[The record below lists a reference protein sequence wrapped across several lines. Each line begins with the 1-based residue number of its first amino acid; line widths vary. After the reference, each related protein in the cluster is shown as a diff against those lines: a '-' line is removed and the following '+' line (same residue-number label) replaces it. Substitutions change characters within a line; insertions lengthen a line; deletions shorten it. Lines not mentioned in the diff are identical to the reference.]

1 MNHYFILLL
10 VSTAYSC
17 QLNSDCSNG
26 EVCNKGQCEHKS
38 LFPMDGLEILSTF
51 LIFSMSGLAGASGIG
66 GGVLY
71 VIFFIT
77 MFSFNPSTA
86 VALSQFTMVGTSF
99 TASFIKIF
107 HRHPARN
114 RPLIDYDIISI
125 LISPLLIGTTV
136 GVILNITSPYWL
148 ILLILTVALAYLTS
162 STIMSA
168 KKHYIQENQGLC
180 NPVLNKV
187 DIEEDLNP
195 DLQSIYAIE
204 KHIFPLKNLLII
216 VFVYILTLFFSL
228 IGGSKNFKSIAG
240 IMFCSGIYWAA
251 VGLFIGILLV
261 IILICSNML
270 IKKYLAK
277 VSYGYEF
284 DDKDIKWDHKGCALI
299 SCAGFCAGMIGAMV
313 GVGGALIVSPVLLKI
328 GIRPEVLTATTS
340 FMIFFTST
348 VSSLQYLISG
358 KVNVLY
364 GIWGLAFALVG
375 SALGVFVIKAV
386 VEKYQRSSLII
397 MVLAL
402 ALGISTISI
411 VIYGIHSTISQDNDF
426 GFHDY
431 C

>member
-10 VSTAYSC
+10 VTTAYSC
-17 QLNSDCSNG
+17 QLDSECSSG
-26 EVCNKGQCEHKS
+26 EICNKGQCDHKS
-38 LFPMDGLEILSTF
+38 LFPMTGLEVLSTF

-77 MFSFNPSTA
+77 MFNFNPSDA

-107 HRHPARN
+107 HRHPSRN

-125 LISPLLIGTTV
+125 LISPLLIGTTL
-136 GVILNITSPYWL
+136 GVMLNITSPYWL
-148 ILLILTVALAYLTS
+148 ILLILTAALAYLTS
-162 STIMSA
+162 STVISA
-168 KKHYIQENQGLC
+168 KKHYIQESQGLC
-180 NPVLNKV
+180 NSVLIKD

-195 DLQSIYAIE
+195 NLQNIYAIE
-204 KHIFPLKNLLII
+204 KQILPLKNILII
-216 VFVYILTLFFSL
+216 ISVYILTLFSSL
-228 IGGSKNFKSIAG
+228 IGGSKTFKSLAG
-240 IMFCSGIYWAA
+240 IEFCSEIYWTLL
-251 VGLFIGILLV
+251 GLFIGILLV
-261 IILICSNML
+261 ITLGCSKML
-270 IKKYLAK
+270 IKKYLVK

-284 DDKDIKWDHKGCALI
+284 DDKDIKWDNKSCIII
-299 SCAGFCAGMIGAMV
+299 SCSGFFAGMIGALV
-313 GVGGALIVSPVLLKI
+313 GVGGALVVSPVLLKI

-340 FMIFFTST
+340 FLIFFTST
-348 VSSLQYLISG
+348 VSSLKYLISG

-364 GIWGLAFALVG
+364 GLWGLAFALIG

-386 VEKYQRSSLII
+386 VENYKRSSLII

-411 VIYGIHSTISQDNDF
+411 VVYGIHSTISQDNDF